1 MNRHSV
7 RLLAGALALA
17 SIASAAAERIDI
29 VSEGATNKI
38 WAPPAQPLAPAYPA
52 IVKDNDQVC
61 VGVGYMIEKDG
72 STSGFM
78 ILRSWSRAHG
88 SGDDANPAIEPFAR
102 NALAAV
108 QQWKFSPLQAGKERK
123 VYTATT
129 FAFDREATGD
139 AAELKHKC
147 VVGNLS
153 AFIDKAK
160 GDAFRTGNLNKAE
173 QESQRQKNID
183 LYRPRTGSVNIPS
196 SGSDH

>member
-1 MNRHSV
+1 MNRISV

-17 SIASAAAERIDI
+17 SIASAVAERIDI
-29 VSEGATNKI
+29 VSEGANNKI

-78 ILRSWSRAHG
+78 ILKSWSRAHG
-88 SGDDANPAIEPFAR
+88 SGDDANPSIEPFAR

-108 QQWKFSPLQAGKERK
+108 QQWKFTPLEAGKERK

-129 FAFDREATGD
+129 FAFDKDATGD

-153 AFIDKAK
+153 AFIAKAQGEGFK
-160 GDAFRTGNLNKAE
+160 TGNLKKAE
-173 QESQRQKNID
+173 EDRQRQQNID
-183 LYRPRTGSVNIPS
+183 LYRPRGQ
-196 SGSDH
+196 GH